1 MFNDMLTLIYSV
13 YIFIMVLISF
23 LLMFN
28 TIINIILYNYYKY
41 KFKNDEL
48 KKLYVYETYTYKI
61 FISTLKDNLENYN
74 NKYFTLNTSND
85 LLNIFIIFSI
95 VFFCLL
101 GLSDIFLIIKTMDTT
116 KEINYELLFLTI
128 LLIVIY
134 IIIFS
139 TMISHTNYMSILI
152 AFIVLWLFISLTAF
166 LYANNSREKCTILS
180 ILAINPFLNIFIF
193 SIFVILFTCFIIFNG
208 FYENLNKKI
217 SYEKYCFETNIED
230 YNSIENY
237 LYNEFLKSLNK
248 DDLDKLSKI
257 LEHHNINTINI
268 IVNTEAYIELTPT
281 CEKSK
286 NIQDKEKKKKEFLD
300 LIIYISTELVNAKLI
315 DDKID
320 DKYDNLDFVKL
331 VNIFIC
337 NIIYKYGGESKNN
350 FLKDLSF
357 LFNNNVEVYT
367 YNIDNVLIAAFPI
380 DMLQENKYI
389 QIVKKIDD
397 KAKVSTDNG
406 EGESVCTAAAE
417 KKKKKEVKVPRDNSP
432 AARTA
437 AKARAAAK
445 EREDKEMMAFM
456 QAVATSWA
464 ENAKEKGKEADL
476 PGLYAAEAK
485 RRENEAK
492 KVDGEIVDD
501 NEKKAI
507 KFWRDLANKRQGP
520 VNQGPVNQ
528 GGGPNV

>member
-41 KFKNDEL
+41 KFKNDKL

-101 GLSDIFLIIKTMDTT
+101 GLSDIFLIIKKIDTDN
-116 KEINYELLFLTI
+116 NYEKLIFPTI
-128 LLIVIY
+128 LIVIY
-134 IIIFS
+134 IILFS
-139 TMISHTNYMSILI
+139 AITHINSHNTII
-152 AFIVLWLFISLTAF
+152 VFIVLWLFISLTAV
-166 LYANNSREKCTILS
+166 LNYADNSGEKFTISS
-180 ILAINPFLNIFIF
+180 ILAINNPFLNIFIF

-208 FYENLNKKI
+208 LDDNLNKKI
-217 SYEKYCFETNIED
+217 SYEKYCFEINKEG

-237 LYNEFLKSLNK
+237 LYNKFLKSLNK
-248 DDLDKLSKI
+248 DDLTNLSKI

-300 LIIYISTELVNAKLI
+300 LIIYISTKLVNAKL
-315 DDKID
+315 ID

-389 QIVKKIDD
+389 QIVKEIDD
-397 KAKVSTDNG
+397 KAKVPIDNG

-445 EREDKEMMAFM
+445 EREDKEMAFL

>member
-95 VFFCLL
+95 VFFYLL
-101 GLSDIFLIIKTMDTT
+101 GLSDIFLIIKKIDTDN
-116 KEINYELLFLTI
+116 NYEKLIFPTI
-128 LLIVIY
+128 LIVIY
-134 IIIFS
+134 IILFS
-139 TMISHTNYMSILI
+139 AITHINSHNTII
-152 AFIVLWLFISLTAF
+152 VFIVFCWVISLTAV
-166 LYANNSREKCTILS
+166 LNYADNSGEKFTISS
-180 ILAINPFLNIFIF
+180 ILAINNPFLNIFIF

-208 FYENLNKKI
+208 LDDNLNKKI
-217 SYEKYCFETNIED
+217 SYEKYCFEINKEG

-237 LYNEFLKSLNK
+237 LYNKFLKSLSKN
-248 DDLDKLSKI
+248 DLTNLSKI

-268 IVNTEAYIELTPT
+268 IVNTEKYKE
-281 CEKSK
+281 EKIK
-286 NIQDKEKKKKEFLD
+286 FFLD
-300 LIIYISTELVNAKLI
+300 LIIYISTELKAKI
-315 DDKID
+315 DDKLDDKLD

-337 NIIYKYGGESKNN
+337 NIKIYKYGGESKNN

-380 DMLQENKYI
+380 DILQENIKAAEI
-389 QIVKKIDD
+389 VKTIDNNVRESEKNNEKEKPWSQIVATTWADEAERIEEEAMADGKIDD
-397 KAKVSTDNG
+397 K
-406 EGESVCTAAAE
+406 E
-417 KKKKKEVKVPRDNSP
+417 K
-432 AARTA
+432 
-437 AKARAAAK
+437 
-445 EREDKEMMAFM
+445 EDIE
-456 QAVATSWA
+456 
-464 ENAKEKGKEADL
+464 
-476 PGLYAAEAK
+476 
-485 RRENEAK
+485 
-492 KVDGEIVDD
+492 
-501 NEKKAI
+501 
-507 KFWRDLANKRQGP
+507 FWRSRVPAGNKQ
-520 VNQGPVNQ
+520 QGPVNQ
-528 GGGPNV
+528 GGGGPNV

>member
-101 GLSDIFLIIKTMDTT
+101 GLSDIFLIIKKIDTDN
-116 KEINYELLFLTI
+116 NYEKLIFPTI
-128 LLIVIY
+128 LIVIY
-134 IIIFS
+134 IILFS
-139 TMISHTNYMSILI
+139 AITHINSHNTIVVV
-152 AFIVLWLFISLTAF
+152 FIVLWLFISLTA
-166 LYANNSREKCTILS
+166 LNNADNSGEKFTISS
-180 ILAINPFLNIFIF
+180 ILAINNPFLNIFIF

-208 FYENLNKKI
+208 LDDNLNKKI
-217 SYEKYCFETNIED
+217 SYEKYCFEINKEGG

-237 LYNEFLKSLNK
+237 LYNKFLKSLSKN
-248 DDLDKLSKI
+248 DLTNLSKI
-257 LEHHNINTINI
+257 LEHHNINTIYI

-300 LIIYISTELVNAKLI
+300 LIIYISHILVNAKL
-315 DDKID
+315 ID

-389 QIVKKIDD
+389 QNVKEI
-397 KAKVSTDNG
+397 DNG

-417 KKKKKEVKVPRDNSP
+417 KKK
-432 AARTA
+432 
-437 AKARAAAK
+437 
-445 EREDKEMMAFM
+445 
-456 QAVATSWA
+456 
-464 ENAKEKGKEADL
+464 
-476 PGLYAAEAK
+476 
-485 RRENEAK
+485 RR
-492 KVDGEIVDD
+492 
-501 NEKKAI
+501 
-507 KFWRDLANKRQGP
+507 R
-520 VNQGPVNQ
+520 
-528 GGGPNV
+528 